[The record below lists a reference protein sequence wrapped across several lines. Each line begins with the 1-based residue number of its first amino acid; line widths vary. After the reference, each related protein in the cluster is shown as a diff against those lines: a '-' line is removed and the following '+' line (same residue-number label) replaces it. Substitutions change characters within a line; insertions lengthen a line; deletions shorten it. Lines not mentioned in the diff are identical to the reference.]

1 MTVPV
6 LTPRAERQVIALRRH
21 YVRKQRPEAIINLA
35 LALQEA
41 WQTITAD
48 PAAGLVA
55 PRPYK
60 DDGIDRPWVAWVQA
74 KRYWI
79 AYRTRA
85 PLAIVAV
92 FHDAANIPGRL

>member
-1 MTVPV
+1 MTGPV
-6 LTPRAERQVIALRRH
+6 LTPRTERQIIALRRH

-35 LALQEA
+35 LALHEA
-41 WQTITAD
+41 WEKITAD
-48 PAAGLVA
+48 PSAELAS

-60 DDGIDRPWVAWVQA
+60 DHSIERPGVAWVQA
-74 KRYWI
+74 RRYWI

-92 FHDAANIPGRL
+92 FYDAANIPGRL

>member
-35 LALQEA
+35 LALREA
-41 WQTITAD
+41 WEKITAD

-60 DDGIDRPWVAWVQA
+60 DHGIDRPGIAWVQA
-74 KRYWI
+74 GRYWI
-79 AYRTRA
+79 AYRTRT

-92 FHDAANIPGRL
+92 FYDAANIPGRL